1 MPVTEMVVAPA
12 RSGSEEVPPMPATD
26 AAPAYSGSRVET
38 GPRSTGRTPESGSQ
52 TTEYA
57 LVMVVAATIAALALA
72 WARQGAING
81 LLNAVLK
88 QVRGMLGI
96 G

>member
-1 MPVTEMVVAPA
+1 MSATQQVATPPSGGPQA
-12 RSGSEEVPPMPATD
+12 GSE
-26 AAPAYSGSRVET
+26 SRP
-38 GPRSTGRTPESGSQ
+38 GGRTREAGSQ

>member
-1 MPVTEMVVAPA
+1 LI
-12 RSGSEEVPPMPATD
+12 
-26 AAPAYSGSRVET
+26 AA
-38 GPRSTGRTPESGSQ
+38 
-52 TTEYA
+52 
-57 LVMVVAATIAALALA
+57 VAATIAALALA
-72 WARQGAING
+72 WARQGAINS

>member
-1 MPVTEMVVAPA
+1 MPATENVAPA
-12 RSGSEEVPPMPATD
+12 QAS
-26 AAPAYSGSRVET
+26 SRIGP
-38 GPRSTGRTPESGSQ
+38 GPRSTRRTAESGSQ

-88 QVRGMLGI
+88 QVRSMLGI

>member
-1 MPVTEMVVAPA
+1 
-12 RSGSEEVPPMPATD
+12 MPATEKV
-26 AAPAYSGSRVET
+26 AAPAGRV
-38 GPRSTGRTPESGSQ
+38 PRVARSKSTSRTPESGSQ

>member
-1 MPVTEMVVAPA
+1 MPITEKVMAGAEEVSAPA
-12 RSGSEEVPPMPATD
+12 HPSAR
-26 AAPAYSGSRVET
+26 T
-38 GPRSTGRTPESGSQ
+38 GVAGPGTERGSQ

-72 WARQGAING
+72 WARQGAISG

>member
-1 MPVTEMVVAPA
+1 MPVTAKATRPA
-12 RSGSEEVPPMPATD
+12 HRGPGVGPA
-26 AAPAYSGSRVET
+26 
-38 GPRSTGRTPESGSQ
+38 PRSTSRTPESGSQ

-72 WARQGAING
+72 WARQGAITG

>member
-1 MPVTEMVVAPA
+1 MSVTEIARGPVHGRSPA
-12 RSGSEEVPPMPATD
+12 GSEAE
-26 AAPAYSGSRVET
+26 R
-38 GPRSTGRTPESGSQ
+38 GSQ

-72 WARQGAING
+72 WARQGAISS

>member
-1 MPVTEMVVAPA
+1 MSVTQQVSTPA
-12 RSGSEEVPPMPATD
+12 TGGPQAGSEST
-26 AAPAYSGSRVET
+26 SSRTLEA
-38 GPRSTGRTPESGSQ
+38 GSQ

-57 LVMVVAATIAALALA
+57 LVIVVAATIAALALA

>member
-1 MPVTEMVVAPA
+1 MPVTEKV
-12 RSGSEEVPPMPATD
+12 
-26 AAPAYSGSRVET
+26 T
-38 GPRSTGRTPESGSQ
+38 GPAGRVPRVGPGPNSTSRTPELGSQ

>member
-1 MPVTEMVVAPA
+1 MCWSWLCGMRGRENKRLQL
-12 RSGSEEVPPMPATD
+12 RSASQNRERYYGLSLID
-26 AAPAYSGSRVET
+26 A
-38 GPRSTGRTPESGSQ
+38 
-52 TTEYA
+52 
-57 LVMVVAATIAALALA
+57 VAATIAALALA

>member
-1 MPVTEMVVAPA
+1 MPVAEKVPAPA
-12 RSGSEEVPPMPATD
+12 HSGSTVALEPEST
-26 AAPAYSGSRVET
+26 SQT
-38 GPRSTGRTPESGSQ
+38 GESGSQ

>member
-1 MPVTEMVVAPA
+1 MLVTMPVTEKV
-12 RSGSEEVPPMPATD
+12 
-26 AAPAYSGSRVET
+26 AAPAGRVPRVGPGSGST
-38 GPRSTGRTPESGSQ
+38 SRTPESGSQ

>member
-1 MPVTEMVVAPA
+1 MSATQQVATPA
-12 RSGSEEVPPMPATD
+12 NGGPQAGSESWP
-26 AAPAYSGSRVET
+26 GSRTREA
-38 GPRSTGRTPESGSQ
+38 GSQ

>member
-1 MPVTEMVVAPA
+1 
-12 RSGSEEVPPMPATD
+12 
-26 AAPAYSGSRVET
+26 
-38 GPRSTGRTPESGSQ
+38 
-52 TTEYA
+52 
-57 LVMVVAATIAALALA
+57 LA

-88 QVRGMLGI
+88 QVRSMLGI